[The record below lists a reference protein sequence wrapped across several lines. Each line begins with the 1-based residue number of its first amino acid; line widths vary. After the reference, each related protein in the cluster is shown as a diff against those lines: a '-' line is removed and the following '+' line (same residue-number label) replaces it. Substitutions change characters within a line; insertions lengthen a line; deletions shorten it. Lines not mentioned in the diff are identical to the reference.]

1 MLNGACVGPTDSS
14 GVDTVVLD
22 AGPVIHLDEIGCLHL
37 LTDFK
42 RILLPVA
49 VSQEI
54 EIHRSAAFQK
64 NILFE
69 KVETVIS
76 ETINATCAMF
86 SLDAGEIQAIG
97 LCSQYP
103 ASILLTDDAS
113 ARLTAKTLGI
123 RAYGTIGVILRAT
136 RRKQL
141 SPGEVILK
149 LEELPAK
156 STLFIKQSLL
166 NEIIGEVRRAYD
178 IP

>member
-1 MLNGACVGPTDSS
+1 MEKTDSS
-14 GVDTVVLD
+14 VVETVVLD

-42 RILLPVA
+42 RLLLPGA

-54 EIHRSAAFQK
+54 ESHRSVVFQS
-64 NILFE
+64 NVLFE
-69 KVETVIS
+69 KVDAVIS
-76 ETINATCAMF
+76 ETIHTTCALF
-86 SLDAGEIQAIG
+86 SLDTGEIEAIA

-123 RAYGTIGVILRAT
+123 RAYGTIGMLLRAA
-136 RRKQL
+136 RRKLL
-141 SPGEVILK
+141 SPGEVIIK
-149 LEELPAK
+149 LEEIPAK
-156 STLFIKQSLL
+156 STLFIKQSFLR
-166 NEIIGEVRRAYD
+166 EIIGEFRRTYD